1 MHENLFQIRNTS
13 FQPVRSLSIWT
24 LNVEQHN
31 SSFPFA
37 CLSGLNLEHTGAGNS
52 MERLHLKI
60 RFVLPLQSRRF
71 FSVHSTR
78 RIYLNVNGI
87 YLFFET
93 LKVQL
98 RAENDWPEQSAYE
111 FKAVNKICKKKACT
125 FEFRFVNNDRHRKPL
140 TTARKRRRF
149 QRCGKSKIICRR
161 HDFEIRTH
169 RGFTF
174 KWIFI
179 TSPRHYVWV
188 RGIRIEFWDPLFV
201 LKILGKT
208 RQRETG

>member
-1 MHENLFQIRNTS
+1 MSTGFIYFSKLWKSNSVPKTTVRNNQRMNLKPLI
-13 FQPVRSLSIWT
+13 
-24 LNVEQHN
+24 
-31 SSFPFA
+31 
-37 CLSGLNLEHTGAGNS
+37 
-52 MERLHLKI
+52 K
-60 RFVLPLQSRRF
+60 FV
-71 FSVHSTR
+71 
-78 RIYLNVNGI
+78 
-87 YLFFET
+87 
-93 LKVQL
+93 
-98 RAENDWPEQSAYE
+98 
-111 FKAVNKICKKKACT
+111 KKKACT